1 MYDLDLPNAADVN
14 KVTLL
19 ETAMPTK
26 LPNASY
32 VKRILMAI
40 EEHPVGSL
48 VVVVLASF
56 ATIAACLHK

>member
-1 MYDLDLPNAADVN
+1 
-14 KVTLL
+14 
-19 ETAMPTK
+19 MPTK

-40 EEHPVGSL
+40 EERPVGSL
-48 VVVVLASF
+48 VIAVLASF